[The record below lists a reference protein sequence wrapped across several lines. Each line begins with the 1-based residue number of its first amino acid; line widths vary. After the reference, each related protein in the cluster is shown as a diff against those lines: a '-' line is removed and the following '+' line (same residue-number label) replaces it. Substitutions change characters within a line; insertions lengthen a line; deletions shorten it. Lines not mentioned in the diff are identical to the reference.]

1 VAVLSKTFS
10 AALLDHGELVDMM
23 ELLAD
28 ANGDL
33 TAARF
38 LINTSDLADLLTQRI
53 SLGGGETTVTYD
65 AGNYRIAG
73 VPVLATTPATEG
85 KVLLA
90 DMSAITLL
98 FYGPP

>member
-1 VAVLSKTFS
+1 
-10 AALLDHGELVDMM
+10 MM

-28 ANGDL
+28 AKADL

-38 LINTSDLADLLTQRI
+38 LIHTSDLAGLLKQQIT
-53 SLGGGETTVTYD
+53 SGGDETTVTYD
-65 AGNYRIAG
+65 AANYRIAG
-73 VPVLATTPATEG
+73 VLVLATTAATQG

-98 FYGPP
+98 IFGIACSANFP